1 MVNRNEVEIKI
12 TVDERDATKGFK
24 RTRIEA
30 GKTKDAVNGA
40 SKSFGGMKVA
50 ALAAGAAMIGL
61 GVGFG
66 RMAMSAISAASDLQ
80 ESINAVGVVFG
91 DAADQITGFGA
102 TAAKEVGLANA
113 EFNSLATMTGAMLK
127 NVGFSQER
135 MASET
140 IRLTKRAA
148 DMASV
153 FNTDVVDALSAINA
167 ALRGEIDPIE
177 KFGVSMNAATI
188 EAKALELG
196 LAATK
201 SEISAT
207 DKQIARLSVI
217 MEQTAIVE
225 GDFANTSDE
234 FANATRVLKS
244 DITDLSASL
253 GAKLIPAAEDT
264 LAVIGPLVAQFKE
277 WSDAGASLDDMIL
290 DVAAANEELLPVL
303 SAVSLAFKTT
313 SDAWDGLVD
322 AWDKTQDFK
331 AAFENNAFVKFVNE
345 SPPEFLDVGGFAGG
359 NMRAA
364 LALRE
369 AERQFDLVQD
379 INEAREAAANFPGAD
394 RTAALFDPL
403 AGIAGRASDPGGEL
417 AHKLRAAVLLED
429 LAAFAKFEAAAQESI
444 DASGSGAF
452 SKAKLA
458 QLERFRQM
466 KRENFAAD
474 AKAAAADAKAAADAI
489 AAGIKEDELAKE
501 AAADA
506 AKKLRVIEATN
517 IAAHIQFDLFM
528 ESRAAEKAVADEAA
542 RMLQIKTETLE
553 MERHILAARRAA
565 AVATSTRSA
574 DFIAASAG
582 LGPAGGGGISGIR
595 QLTAI
600 EASQGY
606 DGAMLAALS
615 KAIADGLIE
624 SAKAVG
630 GGQWAINGAN
640 VFIDGAQVNSMLGQ
654 SAEDG
659 S

>member
-24 RTRIEA
+24 KTRIEA

-66 RMAMSAISAASDLQ
+66 RLAMSAISAASDLQ

-244 DITDLSASL
+244 DLTDLSASL

-277 WSDAGASLDDMIL
+277 WSDAGTSLDDMIL

-331 AAFENNAFVKFVNE
+331 TAFENNAFVKFVNE
-345 SPPEFLDVGGFAGG
+345 SPPEFLAFEGFAGD
-359 NMRAA
+359 NMRDK

-369 AERQFDLVQD
+369 AKRQFDLVQD
-379 INEAREAAANFPGAD
+379 INQAREAVANFPGSD

-403 AGIAGRASDPGGEL
+403 ASIAGHTSDPGGVL
-417 AHKLRAAVLLED
+417 AHKLRAQVLALGKIKNAMADNIPVTNEFTDAIIAASEGGDRLRTRFNAGTLELFTTNMD
-429 LAAFAKFEAAAQESI
+429 IAAIS
-444 DASGSGAF
+444 
-452 SKAKLA
+452 
-458 QLERFRQM
+458 
-466 KRENFAAD
+466 
-474 AKAAAADAKAAADAI
+474 ADAI
-489 AAGIKEDELAKE
+489 AAGIKEQELAKE
-501 AAADA
+501 AIADA

-517 IAAHIQFDLFM
+517 IAADIQFDLLM

-553 MERHILAARRAA
+553 MERHILAARQAA

-595 QLTAI
+595 QQQAI
-600 EASQGY
+600 ESSI
-606 DGAMLAALS
+606 DGAAMAVLA

-630 GGQWAINGAN
+630 GGEYSIDGAN

-654 SAEDG
+654 SAEDAN
-659 S
+659 

>member
-1 MVNRNEVEIKI
+1 VVNRNEVEIKI

-290 DVAAANEELLPVL
+290 DVAAANEELL
-303 SAVSLAFKTT
+303 
-313 SDAWDGLVD
+313 
-322 AWDKTQDFK
+322 Q
-331 AAFENNAFVKFVNE
+331 
-345 SPPEFLDVGGFAGG
+345 
-359 NMRAA
+359 
-364 LALRE
+364 
-369 AERQFDLVQD
+369 
-379 INEAREAAANFPGAD
+379 
-394 RTAALFDPL
+394 
-403 AGIAGRASDPGGEL
+403 
-417 AHKLRAAVLLED
+417 
-429 LAAFAKFEAAAQESI
+429 
-444 DASGSGAF
+444 
-452 SKAKLA
+452 
-458 QLERFRQM
+458 
-466 KRENFAAD
+466 
-474 AKAAAADAKAAADAI
+474 
-489 AAGIKEDELAKE
+489 
-501 AAADA
+501 
-506 AKKLRVIEATN
+506 
-517 IAAHIQFDLFM
+517 
-528 ESRAAEKAVADEAA
+528 
-542 RMLQIKTETLE
+542 
-553 MERHILAARRAA
+553 
-565 AVATSTRSA
+565 
-574 DFIAASAG
+574 
-582 LGPAGGGGISGIR
+582 
-595 QLTAI
+595 
-600 EASQGY
+600 
-606 DGAMLAALS
+606 
-615 KAIADGLIE
+615 
-624 SAKAVG
+624 
-630 GGQWAINGAN
+630 
-640 VFIDGAQVNSMLGQ
+640 
-654 SAEDG
+654 
-659 S
+659 